1 MQKIDSTQALH
12 RAIIILEHR
21 RIIEEE
27 LFKEQFT
34 KAYES
39 LKPFNILRKAINDLT
54 TSSEFKNHLFQTIAG
69 VISGYLS
76 RNLVIRTS
84 PNRILRIV
92 GIFVQ
97 YVVTQLITKNSEAIV
112 KIGLT
117 YFYRLFNSTRKN

>member
-12 RAIIILEHR
+12 RAIIVLEQR
-21 RIIEEE
+21 KIIEED

-34 KAYES
+34 IAYES

-54 TSSEFKNHLFQTIAG
+54 TTSEFKNHVFQTIAG

-84 PNRILRIV
+84 QNRLLRIL

-97 YVVTQLITKNSEAIV
+97 YVVTQLITKNSEEIV
-112 KIGLT
+112 KIALA
-117 YFYRLFNSTRKN
+117 YFYRIFDFNRKN